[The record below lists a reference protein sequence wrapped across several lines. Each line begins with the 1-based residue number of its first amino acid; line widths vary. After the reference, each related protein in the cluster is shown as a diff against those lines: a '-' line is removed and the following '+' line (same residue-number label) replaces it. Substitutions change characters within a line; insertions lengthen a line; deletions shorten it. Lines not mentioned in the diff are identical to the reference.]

1 MQSWVVAVLAT
12 PRDCHPTGIPEP
24 VMNDQSDPQHAA
36 SSRPPARRA
45 RLRPRH
51 LVVLLSYVVM
61 VVLPVLVSAWYLWA
75 RAADQYVSRAGFSVR
90 QEETSS
96 AVDLFGG
103 VASLTGANTSDSDIL
118 YKFIQSQ
125 ELVRRI
131 DDALDLR
138 ALWAKG
144 RAAGDF
150 VFGYDAP
157 GTIEDLVDYWPEMVT
172 VYADSS
178 TGLIDLEVRA
188 FAPADAQA
196 IARQIYDQ
204 SSRMINELSDIARED
219 ATRYARE
226 ELDKAVERL
235 KDSRAALTRFRNR
248 TQIVDPSASI
258 QTQMGLL
265 SSLQSQLASALIDL
279 DILRQ
284 TTRANDPRI
293 VQTEL
298 RVEVIRKQI
307 EDERNKLGLDGS
319 TKDGNAAGGAQRDAV
334 FADLVGRYE
343 ELAVDQK
350 FAEESYVA
358 ALRAYDTAVAE
369 ARRQSRYLAAHIKP
383 TLAEASTVPD
393 RPWLLMLVVLFAFLI
408 WAMAVLVAYALKDR
422 R

>member
-1 MQSWVVAVLAT
+1 MTDNADTPNAAT
-12 PRDCHPTGIPEP
+12 
-24 VMNDQSDPQHAA
+24 
-36 SSRPPARRA
+36 SRPPAGRA

-51 LVVLLSYVVM
+51 MAVLLSYVAM

-90 QEETSS
+90 QEEASS

-103 VASLTGANTSDSDIL
+103 VASLTGADTSDSDIL

-125 ELVRRI
+125 ELVRRV

-138 ALWAKG
+138 ALWSKG
-144 RAAGDF
+144 REAGDF

-157 GTIEDLVDYWPEMVT
+157 GTIEDLVDYWPEMVK
-172 VYADSS
+172 VHADTG

-188 FAPADAQA
+188 FTPGDARR
-196 IARQIYDQ
+196 IAREIYSE
-204 SSRMINELSDIARED
+204 SSRMINELSDIARDD
-219 ATRYARE
+219 ATRYARQ

-235 KDSRAALTRFRNR
+235 KESRAALTRFRNR

-284 TTRANDPRI
+284 TTRPKDPRI

-298 RVEVIRKQI
+298 RVEVIRKRI
-307 EDERNKLGLDGS
+307 EEERDKLGLDGS
-319 TKDGNAAGGAQRDAV
+319 NEDGAGTGDNRRDAV
-334 FADLVGRYE
+334 FADLVGQYE

-358 ALRAYDTAVAE
+358 ALKAYDAAVAE
-369 ARRQSRYLAAHIKP
+369 ARRQSRYLAAHVKP
-383 TLAEASTVPD
+383 TLAESSTVPD
-393 RPWLLMLVVLFAFLI
+393 RPWLLLLVILFTFLV
-408 WAMAVLVAYALKDR
+408 WAMTVLVGYALKDR

>member
-1 MQSWVVAVLAT
+1 
-12 PRDCHPTGIPEP
+12 
-24 VMNDQSDPQHAA
+24 MNDQADSRQAA
-36 SSRPPARRA
+36 PSRPPAGRA

-51 LVVLLSYVVM
+51 IAVLLGYVVM

-75 RAADQYVSRAGFSVR
+75 RAADQYLSRAGFSVR
-90 QEETSS
+90 QEEVNS

-125 ELVRRI
+125 ELVRRV

-138 ALWAKG
+138 TLWAKG
-144 RAAGDF
+144 REQGD
-150 VFGYDAP
+150 VIFGYDAP
-157 GTIEDLVDYWPEMVT
+157 GTIEDLVDYWPWMVR
-172 VYADSS
+172 VHADNSS
-178 TGLIDLEVRA
+178 GLIDLEVRA
-188 FAPADAQA
+188 FAPDDARA
-196 IARQIYDQ
+196 IAREIYAE
-204 SSRMINELSDIARED
+204 SSRMINQLSDIARED

-226 ELDKAVERL
+226 ELDKAVDRL
-235 KDSRAALTRFRNR
+235 KETRAALTRFRNR

-265 SSLQSQLASALIDL
+265 SSLQSQLATALIDL

-284 TTRANDPRI
+284 TTRPKDPRI

-307 EDERNKLGLDGS
+307 EEERNKLGLDGS
-319 TKDGNAAGGAQRDAV
+319 TDDLTSGQGERRDAV
-334 FADLVGRYE
+334 FADLVGQYE

-358 ALRAYDTAVAE
+358 ALKAYDAAVAE
-369 ARRQSRYLAAHIKP
+369 ARRQSRYLAAHVKP
-383 TLAEASTVPD
+383 TLAESSTVPD
-393 RPWLLMLVVLFAFLI
+393 RPWLLMLVVLFAFLA